1 MAMGPPAT
9 AYDRAIT
16 IFSPEGRLYQVMY
29 ASEAVKQGWT
39 SLGLRTE
46 EYVII
51 AAEKR
56 RIMRLLDLDSME
68 KIYKVDDHVG
78 VTFAGIG
85 GDGRVLIDYARLV
98 AARHRL
104 IYGEPASVE
113 YIVKSVADVKQM
125 YTQHGG
131 VRPFGVA
138 LIFGGVD
145 EDGSTKL
152 FRTEPG
158 GQYFG
163 YHAIA
168 IGIGGDHANSFF
180 EKNYKKDM
188 SFDDAVVTVIK
199 ALINSRV
206 ATSDEKRED
215 ILAGLPSIIEIGYIS
230 TKDRTFKKMSHEEL
244 SKFIEEHKK
253 EIESS

>member
-1 MAMGPPAT
+1 MGPPAT

-39 SLGLRTE
+39 SLGLKTD
-46 EYVII
+46 EYVIL

-56 RIMRLLDLDSME
+56 KIMKLLDLDSME

-85 GDGRVLIDYARLV
+85 GDGRILIDYARLV

-104 IYGEPASVE
+104 VYGEPATVE
-113 YIVKSVADVKQM
+113 YIVKAVADIKQM

-145 EDGSTKL
+145 EDGTTKL

-163 YHAIA
+163 YYAIA
-168 IGIGGDHANSFF
+168 IGIGSDHANAFF
-180 EKNYKKDM
+180 EKSYKNNM
-188 SFDDAVVTVIK
+188 SFEEALVTVLK

-206 ATSDEKRED
+206 ATSDEKRET
-215 ILAGLPSIIEIGYIS
+215 ILAELPSIVEIGYIQS
-230 TKDRTFKKMSHEEL
+230 KERTFKRLSREEL
-244 SKFIEEHKK
+244 IKFIEEHKK

>member
-39 SLGLRTE
+39 SLGLRTND
-46 EYVII
+46 YVII

-56 RIMRLLDLDSME
+56 RIMKLLDLDSME
-68 KIYKVDDHVG
+68 KIYKVDDHIG

-85 GDGRVLIDYARLV
+85 GDGRILIDYARLV

-104 IYGEPASVE
+104 VYGESASVE
-113 YIVKSVADVKQM
+113 YVVKSVADVKQM

-138 LIFGGVD
+138 LIFGGID
-145 EDGSTKL
+145 EDGTTRL

-180 EKNYKKDM
+180 EKNYRKDM
-188 SFDDAVVTVIK
+188 SFDEALITVIR

-206 ATSDEKRED
+206 ATSDEKRET
-215 ILAGLPSIIEIGYIS
+215 IMSELSSIIEVGYIS
-230 TKDRTFKKMSHEEL
+230 TKERSFKKMSHEEL
-244 SKFIEEHKK
+244 ARFIEQYKK

>member
-1 MAMGPPAT
+1 VAMGPPAT

-39 SLGLRTE
+39 SLGLKTE
-46 EYVII
+46 EYVIL

-56 RIMRLLDLDSME
+56 RIMKLLDLDSME

-85 GDGRVLIDYARLV
+85 GDGRILIDYARLV

-104 IYGEPASVE
+104 VYGEPATVE
-113 YIVKSVADVKQM
+113 YIVKAVADIKQM

-145 EDGSTKL
+145 EDGTTRL

-163 YHAIA
+163 YYAIA
-168 IGIGGDHANSFF
+168 IGIGGDHANAYF
-180 EKNYKKDM
+180 EKTYKSNM
-188 SFDDAVVTVIK
+188 SFDEALVTVLK
-199 ALINSRV
+199 ALVNSRV
-206 ATSDEKRED
+206 ATSDEKRET
-215 ILAGLPSIIEIGYIS
+215 ILEELPSIVEIGYIS
-230 TKDRTFKKMSHEEL
+230 AKDRTFRKLTYEEL
-244 SKFIEEHKK
+244 NKFVNEHRK
-253 EIESS
+253 EIEGA